1 MTVGDMLNSIVSV
14 AVLDG
19 YWTTD
24 VLTFTGQ
31 SIPSVTDKSTF

>member
-1 MTVGDMLNSIVSV
+1 MTVGGMQYSIVSV
-14 AVLDG
+14 AVLNG
-19 YWTTD
+19 YRTTD